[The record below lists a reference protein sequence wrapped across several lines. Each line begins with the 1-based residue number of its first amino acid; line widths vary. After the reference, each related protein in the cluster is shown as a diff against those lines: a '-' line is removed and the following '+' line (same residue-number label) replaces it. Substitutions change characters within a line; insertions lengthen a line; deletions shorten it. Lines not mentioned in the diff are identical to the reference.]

1 MDNIGT
7 DNAKGFS
14 VQVMQAGK
22 VCVSPSLPF
31 GGDDASLLRGSGIF
45 TPKAKRLWLPVC
57 SFLVTTPKGRII
69 VDTGW
74 DRSMSPHG
82 VIDRKAQIRSLDSWL
97 LYKVNQG
104 VVAAGMTVP
113 EQLGRQGLSPED
125 IDYVVVTHLDCDHTN
140 GLRGLAAA
148 KHIMV
153 AAQEMQYAT
162 AFPNNLVR
170 FRKKWWEGLDID
182 LYTWNDINGP
192 ARHSYDLFGD
202 GSVQFINIPGHTDGQ
217 IAVKVTNSDG
227 KFVLLFGDG
236 GYSSKSW
243 EEMITSGISTD
254 KSAQK
259 HSLQWIRDQS
269 LNPDCIKSMAC
280 HDPDNKPQVIT
291 F

>member
-1 MDNIGT
+1 
-7 DNAKGFS
+7 
-14 VQVMQAGK
+14 
-22 VCVSPSLPF
+22 
-31 GGDDASLLRGSGIF
+31 
-45 TPKAKRLWLPVC
+45 
-57 SFLVTTPKGRII
+57 
-69 VDTGW
+69 
-74 DRSMSPHG
+74 
-82 VIDRKAQIRSLDSWL
+82 
-97 LYKVNQG
+97 
-104 VVAAGMTVP
+104 MT
-113 EQLGRQGLSPED
+113 
-125 IDYVVVTHLDCDHTN
+125 
-140 GLRGLAAA
+140 
-148 KHIMV
+148 
-153 AAQEMQYAT
+153 
-162 AFPNNLVR
+162 
-170 FRKKWWEGLDID
+170 
-182 LYTWNDINGP
+182 NGP
-192 ARHSYDLFGD
+192 AHHSYDLFGD

>member
-1 MDNIGT
+1 
-7 DNAKGFS
+7 
-14 VQVMQAGK
+14 
-22 VCVSPSLPF
+22 
-31 GGDDASLLRGSGIF
+31 
-45 TPKAKRLWLPVC
+45 
-57 SFLVTTPKGRII
+57 
-69 VDTGW
+69 
-74 DRSMSPHG
+74 
-82 VIDRKAQIRSLDSWL
+82 
-97 LYKVNQG
+97 
-104 VVAAGMTVP
+104 MTVP
-113 EQLGRQGLSPED
+113 EQLGRKVISPED
-125 IDYVVVTHLDCDHTN
+125 IDYVVVTHLDCDHAN

-182 LYTWNDINGP
+182 LYTWNDTNGP
-192 ARHSYDLFGD
+192 AHHSYDLFGD

-269 LNPDCIKSMAC
+269 RNPDCIKSMAC